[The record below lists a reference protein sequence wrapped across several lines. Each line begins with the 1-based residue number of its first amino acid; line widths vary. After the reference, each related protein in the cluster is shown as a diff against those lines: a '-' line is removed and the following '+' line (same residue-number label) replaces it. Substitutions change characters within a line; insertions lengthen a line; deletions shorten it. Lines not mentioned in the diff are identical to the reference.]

1 MLLLLSFKST
11 NNIILVSIIY
21 NSAPQK
27 KCLLF
32 KINQLVILV
41 IMKNFVKKK
50 IMILNLFLWS
60 DDIFMELT
68 VLVLTQFGQK

>member
-1 MLLLLSFKST
+1 M
-11 NNIILVSIIY
+11 SIIY
-21 NSAPQK
+21 NSAQKKK

-32 KINQLVILV
+32 KISQLVILV
-41 IMKNFVKKK
+41 IKKNFVKKK

-68 VLVLTQFGQK
+68 VLVLTQFGQKWRKGGH